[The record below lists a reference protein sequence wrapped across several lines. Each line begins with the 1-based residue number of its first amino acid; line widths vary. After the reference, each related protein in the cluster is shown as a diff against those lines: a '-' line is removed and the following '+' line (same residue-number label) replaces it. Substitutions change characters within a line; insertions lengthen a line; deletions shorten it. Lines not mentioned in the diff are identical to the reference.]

1 MAFIKGRDT
10 IRGTDGSITWKV
22 GDQEYDFFHIKQM
35 EISLEIDQ
43 DEIDRIGT
51 RTKGHKTS
59 TVTISG
65 SATGYYG
72 DPVIRRE
79 MTKYV
84 QGGAYPDMQIILTN
98 NDPDTQAVKQTF
110 IGKGVMVTSLI
121 LAEIDA
127 SSNYL
132 EEDFDFTLENYEIK
146 DEFQETVGEGGSD
159 IEHGAVVM
167 G

>member
-1 MAFIKGRDT
+1 MGFIKGRDT

-22 GDQEYDFFHIKQM
+22 GDNEYDFFHITQM
-35 EISLEIDQ
+35 EVNLEIDQ
-43 DEIDRIGT
+43 DEVPRIGA

-59 TVTISG
+59 TVSISG

-84 QGGAYPDMQIILTN
+84 KGGAYPDMQIILTN
-98 NDPDTQAVKQTF
+98 EDPDTQAVKQTF
-110 IGKGVMVTSLI
+110 VGYGVMVTNLI
-121 LAEIDA
+121 LATIDA
-127 SSNYL
+127 ETTML
-132 EEDFDFTLENYEIK
+132 TEDFDFTLEGYDIK
-146 DEFQETVGEGGSD
+146 DEFDETIPEEGSS
-159 IEHGAVVM
+159 IEIGAID